1 MDGALLPAGALLVFI
16 GIGLLHEWWGER
28 RLKRKALDAEAE
40 ANRLSCE
47 AYDRGVVE
55 TQRAI
60 INESRRRIGGAV
72 PMTSEPNKIFIK
84 IVPDTRPNDDGV
96 WIEVEDP
103 SPSVKLCFSWIETER
118 VLTPVVPDGFH
129 VVAVE
134 GSTRPAV
141 DVPPRDPYMNGAR
154 KIDLIET

>member
-1 MDGALLPAGALLVFI
+1 MIDTIIRYFQ
-16 GIGLLHEWWGER
+16 R
-28 RLKRKALDAEAE
+28 RVMMQRIQREDAARIQEA
-40 ANRLSCE
+40 CE

-96 WIEVEDP
+96 WIEVEDS

-134 GSTRPAV
+134 GSARPAV

-154 KIDLIET
+154 KIDLIDT